1 MDQIR
6 RPFCQNKQASD
17 ILLRDFKSRKK
28 NPPTDVETLV
38 VQKLF
43 DLYQNDDNFK
53 MIKYLHVMSVKE
65 VPIKETSDRALLL
78 TIPNIEMKDY
88 RNFQISLCQILEAE
102 FNCHI
107 FLLQHRRIL
116 PREKPGKRLQ
126 KQKRPRSR
134 TVQAVHEGYLEDL
147 VWPHRVSAKYEI
159 HDVGIEKPT
168 HHFMLEINSKP
179 DTESKLEVYK
189 QVYSHL
195 TGKTCV
201 FEYLDY
207 TEGTELQRQMCPNIW
222 PCDASAFPSYREK
235 LGNQMQEFSE
245 IKPAPLFA
253 ETSNN
258 ERNAIEVNQE

>member
-43 DLYQNDDNFK
+43 DLLKDDDNFK
-53 MIKYLHVMSVKE
+53 MFKYLHIMSVKE
-65 VPIKETSDRALLL
+65 IPIKGTSERALLL
-78 TIPNIEMKDY
+78 TIPNIEMKEF
-88 RNFQISLCQILEAE
+88 RNFQVSLCQILEAE
-102 FNCHI
+102 FNAHI

-134 TVQAVHEGYLEDL
+134 TLQSVHEGYLEDL
-147 VWPHRVSAKYEI
+147 VWPHRVAAKYEI
-159 HDVGIEKPT
+159 HDVGIDKPI
-168 HHFMLEINSKP
+168 HHFMLEITSKP
-179 DTESKLEVYK
+179 DTENKLEVFK

-195 TGKTCV
+195 TGKNCI
-201 FEYLDY
+201 FEYLEY
-207 TEGTELQRQMCPNIW
+207 AEGTELDRQRSPNVW
-222 PCDASAFPSYREK
+222 PCDATGFPSYREK
-235 LGNQMQEFSE
+235 FGNQMQEFSE
-245 IKPAPLFA
+245 IKPAPLFS

>member
-1 MDQIR
+1 MLKLSLCRSSLICTRTMTTSKWSSICMWCQSR
-6 RPFCQNKQASD
+6 RFRLKRPPTEPCYWPSRTSKWRTTGISRSLFARSWKLSSIVTYFCFS
-17 ILLRDFKSRKK
+17 IVESFPGRSLERGCKSRSALEVGQWWVVERVCLFFV
-28 NPPTDVETLV
+28 TDG
-38 VQKLF
+38 
-43 DLYQNDDNFK
+43 
-53 MIKYLHVMSVKE
+53 
-65 VPIKETSDRALLL
+65 
-78 TIPNIEMKDY
+78 
-88 RNFQISLCQILEAE
+88 ILS
-102 FNCHI
+102 
-107 FLLQHRRIL
+107 Q
-116 PREKPGKRLQ
+116 
-126 KQKRPRSR
+126 
-134 TVQAVHEGYLEDL
+134 QAVHEGYLEDL

-168 HHFMLEINSKP
+168 HHFMLEITSKP

-235 LGNQMQEFSE
+235 FGNQMQEFSE